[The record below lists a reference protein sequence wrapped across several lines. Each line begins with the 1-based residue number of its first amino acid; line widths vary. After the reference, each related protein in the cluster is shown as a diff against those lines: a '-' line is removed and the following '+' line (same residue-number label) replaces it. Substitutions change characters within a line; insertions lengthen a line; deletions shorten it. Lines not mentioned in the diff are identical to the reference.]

1 MKSYTQFGFID
12 TPLSGIIILIR
23 SRLLRG
29 LKDFYLLVQLANEW
43 GNREFSRKVADY
55 ACAFLRQRKEKV
67 NPCSQRLHGS
77 SSSLLLHIIFV
88 PRTTTE

>member
-55 ACAFLRQRKEKV
+55 ACAFLRQRFSVGEFWRV
-67 NPCSQRLHGS
+67 IST
-77 SSSLLLHIIFV
+77 SLRVL
-88 PRTTTE
+88 